1 MRTIVIIGVCVIAL
15 SCADAHA
22 RMYQWSNP
30 SSGIVQLSG
39 SPPAWYRSTTQGP
52 RVLVFDNGQLIDD
65 TAVTVDEPVRQS
77 LRAEAFTDE
86 EAIVATT
93 APTPTPPPQER
104 LRDALAAAADEGVN
118 VQAVAEAFTTEQATT
133 ASPQGAVEQTVAELK
148 SLLDAWDSRRLD
160 EAKSLLLENDARG
173 DSN

>member
-1 MRTIVIIGVCVIAL
+1 MRTIVTISACVIAL
-15 SCADAHA
+15 TSANAHA

-65 TAVTVDEPVRQS
+65 TAVGVGEPVRQS
-77 LRAEAFTDE
+77 LRASAFADE
-86 EAIVATT
+86 DTVA
-93 APTPTPPPQER
+93 AKPPPAPPPQER
-104 LRDALAAAADEGVN
+104 LRDAFASAASEGVD
-118 VQAVAEAFTTEQATT
+118 VQAVADAFTTGQAAA
-133 ASPQGAVEQTVAELK
+133 ASPPGTVEQTVAELK

-160 EAKSLLLENDARG
+160 EAKSLLFENDARADG
-173 DSN
+173 N

>member
-1 MRTIVIIGVCVIAL
+1 MRTIVTIGACVIAL
-15 SCADAHA
+15 SSANAHA

-39 SPPAWYRSTTQGP
+39 APPAWYRSTTQGP

-65 TAVTVDEPVRQS
+65 TAIDVGEPVRQS
-77 LRAEAFTDE
+77 LRAAAFTDE
-86 EAIVATT
+86 EKATAVAES
-93 APTPTPPPQER
+93 TPAPPPQER
-104 LRDALAAAADEGVN
+104 LRDALASAAHDGVN
-118 VQAVAEAFTTEQATT
+118 VQAVADAFTAEQETA
-133 ASPQGAVEQTVAELK
+133 ASPGGTVEQTVAELK

-173 DSN
+173 NEN

>member
-1 MRTIVIIGVCVIAL
+1 MRTIVILSACVIAL
-15 SCADAHA
+15 AAADAQA

-65 TAVTVDEPVRQS
+65 TAVIVGEPVRQS
-77 LRAEAFTDE
+77 LRAAAFTDE
-86 EAIVATT
+86 DTVAA
-93 APTPTPPPQER
+93 APTATPPPRER

-118 VQAVAEAFTTEQATT
+118 VQAVAEAFTTEQTST

-173 DSN
+173 DGN